1 MKRLIGEIGCS
12 VQAQMKSSLSA
23 ARLSLLSSGS
33 AGAHC
38 WLSLINTKAGQDDF
52 IMYLSQRLECENP
65 EMLQA
70 LM

>member
-1 MKRLIGEIGCS
+1 MKRLIGEIECRLGADW

-38 WLSLINTKAGQDDF
+38 WLSLINTKAGQ
-52 IMYLSQRLECENP
+52 LP
-65 EMLQA
+65 G
-70 LM
+70 